1 MKKFLIFTI
10 ALAVLIALPY
20 SPVFP
25 QAPQTLMVGSLMTND
40 GSKDFGIWAG
50 ASVKII
56 ENEQAGVKSSLRT
69 GYFYVNSSPNEIQS
83 FSILNVLEK
92 NIKSLSQTTTLYVAT
107 GGGFLIE
114 IEDEEDMINGAFLLE
129 VGAQFGKTIKLA
141 LGGHYEPI
149 QGASNRTFVYLLVNL
164 FPN

>member
-1 MKKFLIFTI
+1 MKKLLIFTI
-10 ALAVLIALPY
+10 ALAVLLALPY
-20 SPVFP
+20 SAVFP
-25 QAPQTLMVGSLMTND
+25 QAPKTLMLGSLMSND

-56 ENEQAGVKSSLRT
+56 ENEEAGVASYLRT
-69 GYFYVNSSPNEIQS
+69 GYFYVNSSPDEIQS

-114 IEDEEDMINGAFLLE
+114 IEEDEDKINGAFLLE

-141 LGGHYEPI
+141 IGAHYEPI
-149 QGASNRTFVYLLVNL
+149 QGAPNRTFVYLGIDL

>member
-1 MKKFLIFTI
+1 MKKLMIFTI

-20 SPVFP
+20 SAVFP
-25 QAPQTLMVGSLMTND
+25 QAPKTLMLGSLMTND

-56 ENEQAGVKSSLRT
+56 ENKEVGVASYLRT
-69 GYFYVNSSPNEIQS
+69 GYFYVNTSPNEIQS

-92 NIKSLSQTTTLYVAT
+92 NIKSLSQTATLYVAT

-114 IEDEEDMINGAFLLE
+114 IEDEEDMINGAFLFE

-149 QGASNRTFVYLLVNL
+149 QGASNRTFVYLLVDL